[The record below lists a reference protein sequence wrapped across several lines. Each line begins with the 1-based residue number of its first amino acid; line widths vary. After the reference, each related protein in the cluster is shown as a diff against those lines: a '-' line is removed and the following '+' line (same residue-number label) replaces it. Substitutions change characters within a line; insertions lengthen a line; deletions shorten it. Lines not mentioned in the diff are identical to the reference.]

1 MLTSLSFS
9 LITDVCVFFLFCFNF
24 FSPWTST
31 LSFFHAST
39 SHLLIRLPGSNLS
52 MTSWQ
57 TDAVKSRTIDP
68 KGRGKSAKVKSPPD
82 HSSFKDG
89 FHQPTLTLTRRR
101 ERKKERWCLW
111 CVLWFREGCV
121 VGEKGGSGDPLC
133 GFFWIRHDL
142 CSSHLL
148 LSCLVQNPRVSGQRI
163 YSVVTQM
170 VMLRFFFPIL
180 YLLKSNSAIVLFRC
194 RDRDCSFVGGN
205 MIKSKRY

>member
-9 LITDVCVFFLFCFNF
+9 LITDVFIFSVLFQIFF
-24 FSPWTST
+24 PWTST

-57 TDAVKSRTIDP
+57 TNAVKSRTINP

-82 HSSFKDG
+82 HPSFEDG

-101 ERKKERWCLW
+101 ERKKDGACDVCSGSEKDVLLGKRKAVGILFVDSFGSAMISVPPIFCYLVWCRILESVVRGSTPWSRRWWCL
-111 CVLWFREGCV
+111 
-121 VGEKGGSGDPLC
+121 D
-133 GFFWIRHDL
+133 FF
-142 CSSHLL
+142 S
-148 LSCLVQNPRVSGQRI
+148 
-163 YSVVTQM
+163 
-170 VMLRFFFPIL
+170 PIL

-194 RDRDCSFVGGN
+194 RDRDCSFVGAN
-205 MIKSKRY
+205 MMKSKR